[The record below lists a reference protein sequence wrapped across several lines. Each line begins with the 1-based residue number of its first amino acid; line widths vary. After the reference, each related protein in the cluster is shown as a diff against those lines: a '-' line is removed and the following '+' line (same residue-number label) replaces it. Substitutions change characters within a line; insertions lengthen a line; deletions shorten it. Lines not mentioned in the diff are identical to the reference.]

1 MLLSKQKE
9 DITRNKQMV
18 KEISNVLILCGRQ
31 TMAIGGGGRGDTE
44 DKGDSMI
51 ILHHVSKH
59 DEILVALG

>member
-1 MLLSKQKE
+1 
-9 DITRNKQMV
+9 MV
-18 KEISNVLILCGRQ
+18 KEIIDVLILCGRQ